1 MAQAAPAPMVKWICG
16 MISAE
21 ASLLDEAAGE
31 LSRRIGDIEA
41 TSETWPFDF
50 TEYYHQEM
58 GRPLWRR
65 FVSFTGLRPADA
77 LAGVKVVTN
86 AIEAQFAQRTGEKV
100 ARPVNLDPGYIE
112 ESKLVLASMKNFSHR
127 ICLGQGVF
135 GELTLMYRGG
145 SWEALPWTF
154 PDFASGRY
162 DAFLSDVRGSL
173 RTAKRSQA

>member
-1 MAQAAPAPMVKWICG
+1 MVKMICG
-16 MISAE
+16 LISAE
-21 ASLLDEAAGE
+21 ASLLDEAAVE
-31 LSRRIGDIEA
+31 LGRRIGAIEA
-41 TSETWPFDF
+41 ASETWAFDF
-50 TEYYHQEM
+50 TEYYYQEM

-65 FVSFTGLRPADA
+65 FVSFAGLKPADG
-77 LAGVKVVTN
+77 LAGLKVATN
-86 AIEAQFAQRTGEKV
+86 AIEDEFAGRTGAKV

-162 DAFLSDVRGSL
+162 DGFLSDVRGSL
-173 RTAKRSQA
+173 RAGKRSQA